1 MPVYYSN
8 NNELQQPT
16 LPDEPKG
23 ITVDIGGD
31 TRLSTLQPHEE
42 LAKKFGVAIED
53 TVKTGIGIGSSV
65 PGVKEVTKAVADSPI
80 GDAAGSF
87 FDILN
92 IPSEIVQGIAAR
104 MRMGA
109 DDLPMDIKN
118 MIAMGKSDDEIV
130 KYMIDTQRAF
140 SNDRSAN
147 LMFSILLD
155 PLNFTPLAFSK
166 VRYLKTLSGLAGA
179 AAGGAVGGTL
189 LAGPVG
195 TIGGALAGSVLAAR
209 KFTSKMDKI
218 RDVASAAEK
227 AGDMPKLSALESKL
241 NTLDRSVGYNAT
253 QKLRVGS
260 SMNAAI
266 DKANEIIESVQKSD
280 VDEAIKADRIREQKA
295 IISNAETAM
304 KTQGAISNP
313 IALGLYNGIVG
324 GKNAILSP
332 LHKRVSL
339 ALFGAAEQSIIKE
352 AGGVT
357 VNETSDIISDGMLSQ
372 HKTQIQEQLGRGFA
386 SLGIGG
392 IQRALFSM
400 ENTIGI
406 KIANRRADAYFAALN
421 KVSADEAAGVV
432 FTNKKE
438 AIADEMIRI
447 ATEASG
453 NANEYF
459 GTTSRAEII
468 STIDRLQTTA
478 LPDALRAGPKTSQ
491 AIMDI
496 GSEITNSRVEARV
509 QTIRMGGGSLEE
521 VVLDQIRKV
530 GADGFA
536 AEGSAELR
544 RAVEEII
551 PRVTNKDVAR
561 GEFTA
566 SMKSI
571 FARYGVDPDSAAT
584 VSAINDKFDRIFGK
598 LFDEGG
604 NLKNNESATE
614 VARRLLITE
623 LSSYSTA
630 NSAAAEFNRNMAAL
644 IDTSSN
650 EFKKLAE
657 EIGPEKAS
665 QLAGTLDVIS
675 KNIGKIHVARKGF
688 MFRGKVVALVTVWD
702 EISAASNTAVTRVDS
717 SDVRV
722 SGLVPE
728 VNETVGTIGDVQKIR
743 TAIVGMISKARRST
757 EEMSDEYVD
766 MLKLLNS
773 KLGKEAKNLA
783 DVRRIWQEVAYNSLD
798 DVRASMGNLN
808 KPAEISQFLK
818 QALDEG
824 LVIDPLTKAEQGI
837 VEAAMN
843 LMKINPE
850 VIAAFTKSGAYRLAR
865 QPKGNLMSRAE
876 VIRHADPTQMR
887 NIMMRRRISPYIDM
901 TSHHFDDVAM
911 EGRYNLNRFQHMMN
925 TVFSPIGQDAV
936 AASIRR
942 RMASYMA
949 RGGVGANQV
958 EAILDE
964 LLVKA
969 IEQKISPRGL
979 DHKVIYDAFK
989 RGFESTSGP
998 GSFEAFK
1005 RNWKLNSITD
1015 SEFEPIKALMHA
1027 FRGDT
1032 SAVGLTQSFTGKI
1045 KEWQPWVA
1053 GFTDKWYPNI
1063 KFRLNP
1069 LYFVQEFFESPTL
1082 NGARGVDST
1091 VLSGITSDGRAYYIS
1106 AGEAKDLA
1114 VISPE
1119 AHAIIDNNNFLAV
1132 FREDMLKQA
1141 LTGRYEDV
1149 VSSSG
1154 TLKNSLLAR
1163 GWDNLSQRKESQRDA
1178 LTLNLTAQQ
1187 FSESLMKNNPEFWA
1201 ALVSHYG
1208 LKDPRD
1214 VFVNFVEFRRSLSNP
1229 GRIAT
1234 QIDLARPAAFGY
1246 SKIVDPKMLILADVE
1261 NLIFRNIP
1269 IGGRLPVDDADVLDV
1284 MSTYEVAANNAH
1296 KLRPDVL
1303 SDNIAIAQ
1311 IQLRDAAYDMSAITP
1326 ALDDMRLTAVK
1337 MKQHRITNPND
1348 EYPVELIAEYETN
1361 MGKVKSSFGSA
1372 KFQAR
1377 IAEHRFEATQE
1388 LMRLAG
1394 FATVDGKLT
1403 EETANIAQA
1412 LAMGAGYGGD
1422 ITGIS
1427 KVVDST
1433 VRELMG
1439 RGLFVGSKQFTNEL
1453 LLEVRRKFSNDAKT
1467 LKLLSDASYQLVARH
1482 GSEEI
1487 AYRAFQYVYNK
1498 TVEEANRV
1506 HYVNTKR
1513 SFFERS
1519 INHPVLGFYPYTYM
1533 FKKILP
1539 EMVAFMFKRPFGV
1552 TAPFA
1557 GYQAYSKIREYVEYE
1572 LENDYELK
1580 TAIESKPETMFMLS
1594 SLFPGVPWDISVV
1607 PPSWLRAVSRRM
1619 SGQTDKDVDLF
1630 SNIFQEDILD
1640 RTTNIGGIAAIGRG
1654 LSVGSELMSSS
1665 EQPILEQAEYK
1676 LPRIP

>member
-1 MPVYYSN
+1 MPVYYSD
-8 NNELQQPT
+8 NNEIQLPT
-16 LPDEPKG
+16 LPNEPKG
-23 ITVDIGGD
+23 LTVDIGGD

-53 TVKTGIGIGSSV
+53 TVKTGIGIGSSI

-130 KYMIDTQRAF
+130 KYMIDTQRSF

-147 LMFSILLD
+147 LLFSILLD
-155 PLNFTPLAFSK
+155 PLNFTPLALGK
-166 VRYLKTLSGLAGA
+166 VRYLKTLTGLTGGV
-179 AAGGAVGGTL
+179 AGGALGGTL

-195 TIGGALAGSVLAAR
+195 TLGGALVGSTLAAR

-218 RDVASAAEK
+218 RDAATAAEK
-227 AGDMPKLSALESKL
+227 ADDMPKLSALESAL
-241 NTLDRSVGYNAT
+241 NKLDRPVGYDAM
-253 QKLRVGS
+253 QKLRTGS
-260 SMNAAI
+260 SMTAAI
-266 DKANEIIESVQKSD
+266 DKANEVISEVSRSD
-280 VDEAIKADRIREQKA
+280 ADEAIKADRIRVQKA
-295 IISNAETAM
+295 EISNSEEAM
-304 KTQGAISNP
+304 KSMGAISNP
-313 IALGLYNGIVG
+313 IALGIYNGIVG
-324 GKNAILSP
+324 GKNTILSP
-332 LHKRVSL
+332 IQKRISL
-339 ALFGAAEQSIIKE
+339 AVFGSAEQGMFRE
-352 AGGVT
+352 AGGAV
-357 VNETSDIISDGMLSQ
+357 VNETADIISDGMLSQ
-372 HKTQIQEQLGRGFA
+372 HKTQLQEQLGRGMA
-386 SLGIGG
+386 ALGIGG
-392 IQRALFSM
+392 IQRAMFTM
-400 ENTIGI
+400 ENTLGL
-406 KIANRRADAYFAALN
+406 KIANRRAEAYFAALN
-421 KVSADEAAGVV
+421 KVSADEAAGAV
-432 FTNKKE
+432 FTNKNE
-438 AIADEMIRI
+438 AIADEMIRM

-459 GTTSRAEII
+459 RTTSRAEVL

-478 LPDALRAGPKTSQ
+478 LPDALRAGPKTTQ
-491 AIMDI
+491 AIQDI
-496 GSEITNSRVEARV
+496 GAEISNQLIEARV
-509 QTIRMGGGSLEE
+509 QTSRIGGGSLEE
-521 VVLDQIRKV
+521 IVLDQIRKV

-536 AEGSAELR
+536 AEGGSELR
-544 RAVEEII
+544 RAIQEII
-551 PRVTNKDVAR
+551 PRVSSKAAAKS
-561 GEFTA
+561 EFTA
-566 SMKSI
+566 NMKSI
-571 FARYGVDPDSAAT
+571 FARYGVDPNAPAT
-584 VSAINDKFDRIFGK
+584 MSAIDDKFERIFGK

-604 NLKNNESATE
+604 QLAKNESATE
-614 VARRLLITE
+614 VARRLLVTE

-630 NSAAAEFNRNMAAL
+630 NSAAAEFNRTMAGL
-644 IDTSSN
+644 LDTNSN
-650 EFKKLAE
+650 AFKKLAE
-657 EIGPEKAS
+657 EIGPENAS
-665 QLAGTLDVIS
+665 KLAGTLEVIS
-675 KNIGKIHVARKGF
+675 KNIGKIHVARQGF
-688 MFRGKVVALVTVWD
+688 MFRGKVVALINVWD
-702 EISAASNTAVTRVDS
+702 EIAAASDTAVGKIDRT
-717 SDVRV
+717 DVRV

-743 TAIVGMISKARRST
+743 TLIVDKITKARRST
-757 EEMSDEYVD
+757 EEMSTEYID
-766 MLKLLNS
+766 MLKKLNT
-773 KLGKEAKNLA
+773 KLGEAKNLA
-783 DVRRIWQEVAYNSLD
+783 DVRRIWQETAYNSLD

-808 KPAEISQFLK
+808 KPADLHQFLK

-850 VIAAFTKSGAYRLAR
+850 VMSVFTKGGAYRLAR
-865 QPKGNLMSRAE
+865 QPQGNLMSRAE
-876 VIRHADPTQMR
+876 VIRHSDPTQMR
-887 NIMMRRRISPYIDM
+887 NIMMRRRIAPYIDM

-911 EGRYNLNRFQHMMN
+911 EGRYNLSRFQHIMN
-925 TVFSPIGQDAV
+925 TIFSPIGQDAV

-949 RGGVGANQV
+949 RGGVGENQI

-989 RGFESTSGP
+989 RGFEATSGP

-1005 RNWKLNSITD
+1005 RNWKLNSISD
-1015 SEFEPIKALMHA
+1015 SDFEPVKALMHS

-1032 SAVGLTQSFTGKI
+1032 NVVGLTQAATGTA
-1045 KEWQPWVA
+1045 KEWSPWIA
-1053 GFTDKWYPNI
+1053 GWTDKWYPNL

-1069 LYFVQEFFESPTL
+1069 MYFVQEFLESPTL
-1082 NGARGVDST
+1082 NSARGVDST
-1091 VLSGITSDGRAYYIS
+1091 VLSGITSDGKAYYIS

-1149 VSSSG
+1149 VAASG
-1154 TLKNSLLAR
+1154 SLKNSRLAR
-1163 GWDNLSQRKESQRDA
+1163 GWDDLSQRKEAQRDA

-1187 FSESLMKNNPEFWA
+1187 FSDSLMKNNPEFWA

-1229 GRIAT
+1229 ERIAT

-1246 SKIVDPKMLILADVE
+1246 SKVVDPKMRIVSDVE
-1261 NLIFRNIP
+1261 NLLFRNIP
-1269 IGGRLPVDDADVLDV
+1269 IGGRLPVDDADILDV
-1284 MSTYEVAANNAH
+1284 LSTYEVAAKNAH

-1303 SDNIAIAQ
+1303 ADNISIAQ
-1311 IQLRDAAYDMSAITP
+1311 TQLRDGAYDMSSITP
-1326 ALDDMRLTAVK
+1326 ALDDLKLTAVK

-1348 EYPVELIAEYETN
+1348 EYPAELLAEYEQKIGN
-1361 MGKVKSSFGSA
+1361 VKSSFGAA

-1394 FATVDGKLT
+1394 FATVDGQLT
-1403 EETANIAQA
+1403 QETANIAQA

-1427 KVVDST
+1427 TVVDKT
-1433 VRELMG
+1433 VRELIS
-1439 RGLFVGSKQFTNEL
+1439 RGLFVGSKEFTNEL
-1453 LLEVRRKFSNDAKT
+1453 VMEVRRKFGNDAKT

-1498 TVEEANRV
+1498 TLEEANRV

-1513 SFFERS
+1513 SFFERT

-1539 EMVAFMFKRPFGV
+1539 EMMAFMFKRPFGV

-1580 TAIESKPETMFMLS
+1580 TAIESKPETMFMLT

-1619 SGQTDKDVDLF
+1619 SGQSDKDVDLF
-1630 SNIFQEDILD
+1630 SNILQEDILD
-1640 RTTNIGGIAAIGRG
+1640 RTTNIGGPAAIGRAF
-1654 LSVGSELMSSS
+1654 SVGSELMSSS

-1676 LPRIP
+1676 IPRIP